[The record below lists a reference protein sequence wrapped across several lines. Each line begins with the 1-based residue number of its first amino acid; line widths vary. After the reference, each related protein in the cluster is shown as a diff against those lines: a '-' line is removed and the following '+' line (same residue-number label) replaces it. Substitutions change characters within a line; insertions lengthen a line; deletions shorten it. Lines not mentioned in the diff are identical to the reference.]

1 MTVEELIN
9 ALVAL
14 AQDGKSQWIVS
25 IDVDDFAH
33 YFTRDI
39 QGLEE
44 RENFREVVLL

>member
-14 AQDGKSQWIVS
+14 AQAGKSQWIVTIS
-25 IDVDDFAH
+25 EGDLW
-33 YFTRDI
+33 TRDI